1 MQKNDFEQKYYDLLY
16 ENKKIK
22 KENEQLKQEIEI
34 YKNFINKKPLKKQ
47 LIEFVITKNNQKEK
61 L

>member
-1 MQKNDFEQKYYDLLY
+1 MQKNDFEQRYYDLLY
-16 ENKKIK
+16 ENKKVK
-22 KENEQLKQEIEI
+22 QENELLRQEIEI

-47 LIEFVITKNNQKEK
+47 LVEFIISRNNQRED

>member
-1 MQKNDFEQKYYDLLY
+1 MQKNEFEQRYYDLLY
-16 ENKKIK
+16 ENKKVK
-22 KENEQLKQEIEI
+22 QENELLRQEIEI

-47 LIEFVITKNNQKEK
+47 LVEFIISRNNQRED

>member
-1 MQKNDFEQKYYDLLY
+1 MQKNNFEQKYYDLVY

-22 KENEQLKQEIEI
+22 QENEQLKQEIEI

-47 LIEFVITKNNQKEK
+47 LVEFIISRNNQRED

>member
-1 MQKNDFEQKYYDLLY
+1 MQSEFEQKYYDLVY

-22 KENEQLKQEIEI
+22 QENEQLKQEI
-34 YKNFINKKPLKKQ
+34 YKKFISKTPLKKQ
-47 LIEFVITKNNQKEK
+47 LVEFIISRNTKKED